1 MRIVLSPAL
10 SPVLSL
16 AILSLVAVTAC
27 TRESRSPD
35 QIRQDAANATAKM
48 KTDAKAAAE
57 GIREGWK
64 RGELLDI
71 NTASREKL
79 ATLPGADESV
89 ADRIIAHRP
98 YGSTQELVTKHA
110 VSKAEYDQIREHI
123 EVKQ

>member
-1 MRIVLSPAL
+1 MRFALPVVL
-10 SPVLSL
+10 VLI
-16 AILSLVAVTAC
+16 AAFNAC

-35 QIRQDAANATAKM
+35 QIRKDAADATARLR
-48 KTDAKAAAE
+48 TDSKAAAE

-79 ATLPGADESV
+79 ARLPGLDKTI

-98 YGSTQELVTKHA
+98 YDTTQELVTRHV
-110 VSKAEYDQIREHI
+110 VSKNDYDRIRDRI
-123 EVKQ
+123 EVNR